1 MNDTVTPHVNA
12 SKEFGPNTITVTLE
26 WTHINGVSYIIDVDP
41 IVAVN
46 YTGRNTAKL
55 VMMYDN
61 KYYNVSVIASLCGT
75 NRSTTF
81 TINQGNWLTGKL
93 LCYNVMHAS

>member
-12 SKEFGPNTITVTLE
+12 AKEFGPNAITVTLE
-26 WTHINGVSYIIDVDP
+26 WTHINGVSCIIDVDP
-41 IVAVN
+41 MVAVN

-61 KYYNVSVIASLCGT
+61 KYNVSVIASLCGT
-75 NRSTTF
+75 NRTTMI
-81 TINQGNWLTGKL
+81 TINQGKLIEKL
-93 LCYNVMHAS
+93 LWYKCDACL